1 MRAIN
6 NYILVEE
13 VNRQERTD
21 SGILLSASDK
31 EGMRYKYGKVLNV
44 GEEVGRIVSKDD
56 EIFFDKSRSFKMMYD
71 GKQITVI
78 RLPDVIAVL

>member
-13 VNRQERTD
+13 VNRQEKTE
-21 SGILLSASDK
+21 SGILLSGADK
-31 EGMRYKYGKVLNV
+31 ENFRYKFGRVLNV
-44 GEEVGRIVSKDD
+44 GEEVGQVVSKDD
-56 EIFFDKSRSFKMMYD
+56 EIFFDKSRSFKMMHD

-78 RLPDVIAVL
+78 RLPDVIGVL